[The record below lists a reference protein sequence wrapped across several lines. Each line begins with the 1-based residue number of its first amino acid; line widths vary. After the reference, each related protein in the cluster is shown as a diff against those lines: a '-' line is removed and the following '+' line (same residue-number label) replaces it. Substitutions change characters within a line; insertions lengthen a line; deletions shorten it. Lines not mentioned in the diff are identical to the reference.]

1 MWGGRPG
8 AELCSN
14 FDILVRGLIVPWIGF
29 FWMESPPAVIDP
41 MLAGPPDFL
50 VILARASIDP
60 VVVPSLL
67 FFAVIVISGLGEGSR
82 DLLIFVL
89 LAAAANTSA
98 IELLKVNG
106 MAPVDSEPLNS

>member
-1 MWGGRPG
+1 MERPLG
-8 AELCSN
+8 
-14 FDILVRGLIVPWIGF
+14 VR
-29 FWMESPPAVIDP
+29 EPPAV
-41 MLAGPPDFL
+41 FL

-60 VVVPSLL
+60 VAVPSLL

-98 IELLKVNG
+98 IELLNVKG